1 MLHYIHPWGEFG
13 GAVRFEFGSAVV
25 RDIYEQGSS
34 SRHAR
39 RFGPEV
45 IKGFFKVMDRI
56 DAAAAESDLAA
67 FRGLNY
73 KALQGNRSHQH
84 SLRINDQWRVV
95 VERQQAT
102 DGTWLLV
109 VNIEDYH

>member
-1 MLHYIHPWGEFG
+1 MK
-13 GAVRFEFGSAVV
+13 FEFGSEQVK
-25 RDIYEQGSS
+25 DIYEQGTA

-45 IKGFFKVMDRI
+45 VKGFFRVMDRI
-56 DAAAAESDLAA
+56 DAASDERDLFAL
-67 FRGLNY
+67 RGLNY
-73 KALQGNRSHQH
+73 EALQGSRSHQH
-84 SLRINDQWRVV
+84 SLRINDQWRVI
-95 VERQQAT
+95 VERQKAA